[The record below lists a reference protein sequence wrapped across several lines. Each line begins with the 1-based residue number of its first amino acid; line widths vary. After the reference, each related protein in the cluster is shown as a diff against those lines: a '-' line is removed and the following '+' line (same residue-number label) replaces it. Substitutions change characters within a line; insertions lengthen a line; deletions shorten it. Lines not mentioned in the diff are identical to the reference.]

1 MSTVKIVSIVPS
13 FNVAAKGIVSAMRK
27 ADAIAVKTS
36 DMIVQTVQQYLDA
49 ASVAGVPRDNQGV
62 KALGSEIRNCQVMLD
77 AIAIGTFEKK
87 TITEYAQGAMR
98 AYFHSVPYTATLKN
112 DPAYKIPGADGT
124 VKASP
129 SGAVTKTT
137 KAALYKT
144 ISKALGQARLL
155 GMTEQAADLL
165 DFCLDNFEG
174 FAETTSDD
182 SADVVD
188 ARVTA
193 LFADT
198 YAALKPKAKAI

>member
-1 MSTVKIVSIVPS
+1 MSTSTKTTIVSIVPS
-13 FNVAAKGIVSAMRK
+13 FNASAKGIVSAMRK

-36 DMIVQTVQQYLDA
+36 DLIVQTVQQYLDA

-62 KALGSEIRNCQVMLD
+62 KAIGSEIRNCQVMLD

-98 AYFHSVPYTATLKN
+98 AYFHNVPYTATLKN
-112 DPAYKIPGADGT
+112 DPSFKIPGADGT
-124 VKASP
+124 VKAAT
-129 SGAVTKTT
+129 SGATSKTT

-174 FAETTSDD
+174 FAEVTPDD
-182 SADVVD
+182 
-188 ARVTA
+188 
-193 LFADT
+193 
-198 YAALKPKAKAI
+198 AAI